1 MELNYVISITDR
13 DQIQELAGLFQSLE
27 LNMGLIMLGK
37 GTATSEQLS
46 IYGLSNTEKAIVS
59 TVASAEGT
67 RQLIRAA
74 KRKLY
79 MDIPGNGIM
88 LTIPIKSVGGGR
100 TLAYLTG
107 NKTPSGGAPDL
118 HFEHELIIAV
128 LNAGYS
134 SYGNHKGQLNLWNN
148 ELSATAARIIKKRLA
163 ALKELLVIAS
173 GIYASIAGGS
183 ESMLINYALKTSN
196 DFILQQSDK
205 SESEWQEFYL
215 KELHERQAL
224 DILRGNTSIG
234 PHRDDLFFYVSGKL
248 LKAFGSQGQQRS
260 AALALKLA
268 QLEYVKNNTGE
279 YPVLLLDDVMSE
291 LDSERR
297 THLLKFIDGRVQTFI
312 TVNDKHLIPDLNNNA
327 YFYIENGKVM
337 QG

>member
-59 TVASAEGT
+59 TVATAEST

-88 LTIPIKSVGGGR
+88 LTVPIKSVAGGR

-107 NKTPSGGAPDL
+107 NKTPTGGAPDL
-118 HFEHELIIAV
+118 QFEHELIIAV

-134 SYGNHKGQLNLWNN
+134 D
-148 ELSATAARIIKKRLA
+148 AVMDAARTA
-163 ALKELLVIAS
+163 
-173 GIYASIAGGS
+173 GAGGG
-183 ESMLINYALKTSN
+183 TV
-196 DFILQQSDK
+196 
-205 SESEWQEFYL
+205 
-215 KELHERQAL
+215 LHARGTGTNQAEKFFGVSL
-224 DILRGNTSIG
+224 AEEKDILYIVAPARQKAAIMSAINATTGAGTKAGAICFSLPVSDVIG
-234 PHRDDLFFYVSGKL
+234 LRKVDD
-248 LKAFGSQGQQRS
+248 
-260 AALALKLA
+260 
-268 QLEYVKNNTGE
+268 
-279 YPVLLLDDVMSE
+279 
-291 LDSERR
+291 
-297 THLLKFIDGRVQTFI
+297 
-312 TVNDKHLIPDLNNNA
+312 
-327 YFYIENGKVM
+327 
-337 QG
+337 

>member
-134 SYGNHKGQLNLWNN
+134 D
-148 ELSATAARIIKKRLA
+148 AVMDAARTA
-163 ALKELLVIAS
+163 
-173 GIYASIAGGS
+173 GAGGG
-183 ESMLINYALKTSN
+183 TV
-196 DFILQQSDK
+196 
-205 SESEWQEFYL
+205 
-215 KELHERQAL
+215 LHARGTEQAEKFFGVSL
-224 DILRGNTSIG
+224 AEEKDILYIVASAGQKAAIMSAINKTTGAGTKAGAICFSLPVSDVIG
-234 PHRDDLFFYVSGKL
+234 LR
-248 LKAFGSQGQQRS
+248 
-260 AALALKLA
+260 
-268 QLEYVKNNTGE
+268 
-279 YPVLLLDDVMSE
+279 
-291 LDSERR
+291 
-297 THLLKFIDGRVQTFI
+297 
-312 TVNDKHLIPDLNNNA
+312 
-327 YFYIENGKVM
+327 KVED
-337 QG
+337 

>member
-134 SYGNHKGQLNLWNN
+134 D
-148 ELSATAARIIKKRLA
+148 AVMDAARTA
-163 ALKELLVIAS
+163 
-173 GIYASIAGGS
+173 GAGGG
-183 ESMLINYALKTSN
+183 TV
-196 DFILQQSDK
+196 
-205 SESEWQEFYL
+205 
-215 KELHERQAL
+215 LHARGTGTKQAEKFFGVSL
-224 DILRGNTSIG
+224 AEEKDILYIVASAGQKAAIMSAINKTTGAGTKAGAICFSLPVSAVIG
-234 PHRDDLFFYVSGKL
+234 LR
-248 LKAFGSQGQQRS
+248 
-260 AALALKLA
+260 
-268 QLEYVKNNTGE
+268 
-279 YPVLLLDDVMSE
+279 
-291 LDSERR
+291 
-297 THLLKFIDGRVQTFI
+297 
-312 TVNDKHLIPDLNNNA
+312 
-327 YFYIENGKVM
+327 KVED
-337 QG
+337 